1 VDGFAHEFFTLKVSL
16 FSASLSRHKADFPAP
31 LEVSEM
37 ILNQFQLSTHIAPF
51 LLAALIFFLLA
62 RPPLADAQEM
72 SGDFFWSSSFERR
85 SEISGTVYLEKN
97 NSPASEVI
105 VTIRSV
111 PAGIARSVLSDF
123 DGRFRIGGLSRG
135 TYQVTAESDGCYSA
149 QVTAQ
154 INGFPSDISLHL
166 KPMHPGQSQE
176 TGSLVSVRQLKIPDK
191 ARGEYDRG
199 IASLLKQ
206 DPAESLAHLNKAVQN
221 FPGYYE
227 AYYHMGVADIRL
239 SRADK
244 AMEEF
249 QKAIDLSGGRYSAA
263 QFAYGLLLSNRGKQ
277 QEGERI
283 IRAGL
288 ETDPDSAEGHFF
300 LAMSLVAG
308 SHLDEAEKSVNE
320 ALLRKPN
327 LADAYLVLS
336 DIHAGRDDYAAQLH
350 DLDTFLKLA
359 PNAPQAEKIRKIREV
374 VQRLITEKTSAT
386 GRNALAN

>member
-1 VDGFAHEFFTLKVSL
+1 
-16 FSASLSRHKADFPAP
+16 
-31 LEVSEM
+31 M

-72 SGDFFWSSSFERR
+72 SGDLFSSSSFERR
-85 SEISGTVYLEKN
+85 GEISGTVYLDKN
-97 NSPASEVI
+97 NSPASQVI

-123 DGRFRIGGLSRG
+123 DGRFRVGGLSRG
-135 TYQVTAESDGCYSA
+135 TYQVTAESDGYYSA
-149 QVTAQ
+149 QVTAL
-154 INGFPSDISLHL
+154 INGFPSDVSLHL
-166 KPMHPGQSQE
+166 KPVHPGQLQE
-176 TGSLVSVRQLKIPDK
+176 TGSLVSVRQLKIPEK
-191 ARGEYDRG
+191 AREEYDRG

-206 DPAESLAHLNKAVQN
+206 DAAASLAHLNKAVQS

-239 SRADK
+239 SHADK
-244 AMEEF
+244 ALEEF
-249 QKAIDLSGGRYSAA
+249 QKAIDLSSGRYAVA
-263 QFAYGLLLSNRGKQ
+263 QFAYGLLLSNRGKP

-300 LAMSLVAG
+300 LAMCLVAQN
-308 SHLDEAEKSVNE
+308 HLDEAEKSVNE

-336 DIHAGRDDYAAQLH
+336 DIHADRNDYAAQLH

-359 PNAPQAEKIRKIREV
+359 PNVPQVPKIRQIRDV
-374 VQRLITEKTSAT
+374 AQRLSAETSSKPAPGT
-386 GRNALAN
+386 SHTPN